1 MGDIRLSDWIYWLLG
16 TGHRLRLLFIVFFIL
31 NILFFVIIPY
41 TKNTGKQNGSQHK
54 GEEQTQ
60 PRHVPVAERLY
71 LNQGLIC
78 SEILNAIAD
87 MLEDSRFCLFVIL
100 PSILII
106 VNFLKFIF
114 PHHKY
119 IENNKK

>member
-1 MGDIRLSDWIYWLLG
+1 MSVIYS
-16 TGHRLRLLFIVFFIL
+16 FFFIL

-41 TKNTGKQNGSQHK
+41 TTNTGKQNGSQRK

-106 VNFLKFIF
+106 VNFLKFIL